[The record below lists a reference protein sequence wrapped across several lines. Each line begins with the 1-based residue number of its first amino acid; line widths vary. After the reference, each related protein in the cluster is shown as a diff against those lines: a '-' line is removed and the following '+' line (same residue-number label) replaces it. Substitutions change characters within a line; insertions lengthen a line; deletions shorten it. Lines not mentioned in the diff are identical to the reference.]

1 MAVITAN
8 TRTAA
13 TPATI
18 TKVTLTAA
26 DTLVFK
32 PSVSQALF
40 LHNTTAGSLTA
51 TIDGTGG
58 TTITPKGL
66 GGTVD
71 VSTGKAIAV
80 AAGAVMMVDL
90 QSISAFCQGVVNVTG
105 GTGLIAWII
114 EG

>member
-8 TRTAA
+8 PRTVA

-18 TKVTLTAA
+18 NKVTLTAA
-26 DTLVFK
+26 DTLVLK
-32 PSVSQALF
+32 PTVSQALF

-58 TTITPKGL
+58 TTISPRGL

-71 VSTGKAIAV
+71 VSAGKPIVV
-80 AAGAVMMVDL
+80 AAGAVVMVDL

-105 GTGLIAWII
+105 GAGLIAWII